1 MLNNEIKIYNDY
13 NIKFKKTKNMKKEYL
28 FLIFIVIILYLL
40 YLILDYKYKEYKIN
54 NHIEFIEKNNEKM
67 KENIAD
73 NKEILEYIN
82 TKAYKNKVLKEE
94 QSMKNKG
101 EVVIFI
107 TNEDEYNKFSKNEI
121 SDTKPVVE
129 NKKLQDGMEIYE
141 KWMYF
146 LFKKDI
152 R

>member
-1 MLNNEIKIYNDY
+1 
-13 NIKFKKTKNMKKEYL
+13 MKKEYL

-54 NHIEFIEKNNEKM
+54 NHIELIEINNEKM
-67 KENIAD
+67 KKEIIN

-94 QSMKNKG
+94 QSMRNKG
-101 EVVIFI
+101 EVAIFI
-107 TNEDEYNKFSKNEI
+107 TNEDNYNKFSKSEI
-121 SDTKPVVE
+121 VDIKPITE
-129 NKKLQDGMEIYE
+129 DKKIQDSMNITE
-141 KWMYF
+141 KWIYF

>member
-1 MLNNEIKIYNDY
+1 
-13 NIKFKKTKNMKKEYL
+13 MKKEQYI
-28 FLIFIVIILYLL
+28 FLIIITIILYLL
-40 YLILDYKYKEYKIN
+40 YLIVEYKYKEYKIN
-54 NHIEFIEKNNEKM
+54 NHIEVIQNNNDKM
-67 KENIAD
+67 TNKIKEY
-73 NKEILEYIN
+73 KEQLEYIN

-107 TNEDEYNKFSKNEI
+107 TNEDKYNKFSKENVEEI
-121 SDTKPVVE
+121 PTTV
-129 NKKLQDGMEIYE
+129 NKQEIKIQDSMSIFE

>member
-1 MLNNEIKIYNDY
+1 
-13 NIKFKKTKNMKKEYL
+13 MKKEQYI
-28 FLIFIVIILYLL
+28 FLILIVVILYLL
-40 YLILDYKYKEYKIN
+40 YLIIEYKYKEYKIN
-54 NHIEFIEKNNEKM
+54 HHIELIEKNNRKM
-67 KENIAD
+67 SENITY
-73 NKEILEYIN
+73 NKEQLEYIN

-101 EVVIFI
+101 EIVIFI
-107 TNEDEYNKFSKNEI
+107 TNEDKFNKFSW
-121 SDTKPVVE
+121 E
-129 NKKLQDGMEIYE
+129 NIPTFTSNIIPERKIQDGMDTFE

>member
-1 MLNNEIKIYNDY
+1 
-13 NIKFKKTKNMKKEYL
+13 MKKEQYI
-28 FLIFIVIILYLL
+28 FLIIIAIILYLL
-40 YLILDYKYKEYKIN
+40 YLIVEYKYKEYKIN
-54 NHIEFIEKNNEKM
+54 NHIEIIQNNNDKM
-67 KENIAD
+67 TNNIKEY
-73 NKEILEYIN
+73 KEQLEYIN

-107 TNEDEYNKFSKNEI
+107 TNEDKYNKFSKEEI
-121 SDTKPVVE
+121 STITPEVKQE
-129 NKKLQDGMEIYE
+129 KKIQDSMSIFE

>member
-1 MLNNEIKIYNDY
+1 
-13 NIKFKKTKNMKKEYL
+13 MKKEQYV
-28 FLIFIVIILYLL
+28 FLILIVVIVYLL

-54 NHIEFIEKNNEKM
+54 SHIEIIENTNEKM
-67 KENIAD
+67 TKQIAD
-73 NKEILEYIN
+73 NKEKLEYIN

-94 QSMKNKG
+94 QAMKNKA

-107 TNEDEYNKFSKNEI
+107 TNEDKYNKFSKENVEEI
-121 SDTKPVVE
+121 PTTVNKQEIKIQDT
-129 NKKLQDGMEIYE
+129 MEVKE
-141 KWMYF
+141 KWIYF